1 MTALE
6 KTWALNQTT
15 SDTISVA
22 TGVLAAA
29 TSDNVQALAILACES
44 FGATLP
50 MATETRSKV
59 EKSCTRDHQSAV
71 LLFLKA
77 QVGYKRGDCAWQLAQ
92 SDAGVRFLGLAAAF
106 LTLDSWTAA
115 STLQS
120 LIYNAAENKKMVPT
134 TTQLQQILHA
144 VEYKLSLVSFAESA
158 VGWSIWLA
166 RGQGNQQN
174 GTNAPS
180 QRFIIELIEAMSK
193 IFRLGSSETCTLEIK
208 APLTEAAWTIAF
220 IKWCVE
226 TPTVVTNEENLVA
239 CEANRAIIVR
249 ILNKPAQAC
258 QPQIAILNDIR
269 EIKSLLLDLP
279 SGLEK
284 FEGMISQR
292 AFGALLMQTLFGD
305 SNSLPYR
312 ACIEALPWACLLVT
326 NHLHVGNSV
335 DDTHRDEFHSKGSM
349 PDMCDATSTNIFPS
363 QDRLLSVIHSF
374 LGRKLPIPRGSIP
387 GDAIIRGLP
396 LIRKNVDILRQNCLC
411 DYCLNTINQ
420 PRRKCLIDIFFTD
433 ISVCI
438 SVILCIS
445 LIHTSNTDGPSVFY
459 GSFQNWRS
467 SRFVSA
473 VQRICFHVGRQPLL
487 ILLEQLIEDILRLFG
502 HSTNDS
508 KRWIMTS
515 SKGQILC
522 PKIFYMKSVQADGA
536 LCLECTSG
544 AIWFKD
550 EKYTSVI
557 TNAPS
562 MAYTQ
567 SHSQSVASEHMV
579 TLNDEDLS
587 ADDHHSG
594 GSELV
599 SPKNLFPQFR
609 AVWQV
614 SVREQE
620 LQVVLFCPDFR
631 SLPQRSPRDAFVSV
645 IKSILVNCQH
655 DKQTNLDAEHTFPLA
670 KTTPAQPYPSNSLP
684 DYTIGV
690 VQCDG
695 NEAMRFF
702 TMCTGQGGVIRG
714 DACLECCI
722 RCCQIAKLRFIIC

>member
-15 SDTISVA
+15 NDTISIA

-29 TSDNVQALAILACES
+29 TSDNVQALAILACEG

-59 EKSCTRDHQSAV
+59 EKLCTRDHQNAV
-71 LLFLKA
+71 LSFIKA
-77 QVGYKRGDCAWQLAQ
+77 QIGYKRGDCAWQLAQ
-92 SDAGVRFLGLAAAF
+92 SDAGVRFLGLAAAL

-115 STLQS
+115 SILQP
-120 LIYNAAENKKMVPT
+120 LIFNTAENKKLVPT

-144 VEYKLSLVSFAESA
+144 VEYKLSLASFADSA

-166 RGQGNQQN
+166 MGQGTQTC
-174 GTNAPS
+174 GTDAPS
-180 QRFIIELIEAMSK
+180 QTFIIELIEAISK
-193 IFRLGSSETCTLEIK
+193 AFRLGNSESYNIEIRTPF
-208 APLTEAAWTIAF
+208 AESAWTIAF
-220 IKWCVE
+220 LKWCIE
-226 TPTVVTNEENLVA
+226 TPTVVINKENLITG
-239 CEANRAIIVR
+239 EGERRLIVR
-249 ILNKPAQAC
+249 VSKPRPFTC
-258 QPQIAILNDIR
+258 QPQIVVLNEIG
-269 EIKSLLLDLP
+269 EIKNLVPDLP
-279 SGLEK
+279 LSTGK
-284 FEGMISQR
+284 FEGMIGLK
-292 AFGALLMQTLFGD
+292 AFGALLMHNLFGD

-312 ACIEALPWACLLVT
+312 ACVEALPLACLQVA
-326 NHLHVGNSV
+326 NFIRV
-335 DDTHRDEFHSKGSM
+335 DGSHDDLAENDSRFEGAM
-349 PDMCDATSTNIFPS
+349 LDMCDATSTKLFPS
-363 QDRLLSVIHSF
+363 QDQQSSVIFSL
-374 LGRKLPIPRGSIP
+374 LGKRLPVPHPSTVDRILIGE
-387 GDAIIRGLP
+387 LP
-396 LIRKNVDILRQNCLC
+396 LVQTNLDMI
-411 DYCLNTINQ
+411 
-420 PRRKCLIDIFFTD
+420 RRKCPCIDCLNISKQSGRTCLVDPFFKKL
-433 ISVCI
+433 SVCI
-438 SVILCIS
+438 NVVLCLS
-445 LIHTSNTDGPSVFY
+445 LVESPNPDGPSVFFE
-459 GSFQNWRS
+459 SWRS
-467 SRFVSA
+467 LKLVSFVQQIVCHKIHLAIS
-473 VQRICFHVGRQPLL
+473 
-487 ILLEQLIEDILRLFG
+487 LEQLMDDTIRLFG
-502 HSTNDS
+502 HATD
-508 KRWIMTS
+508 KPAERIMTS
-515 SKGQILC
+515 YKGQTLC
-522 PKIFYMKSVQADGA
+522 PKLFYTRNFQADGA

-544 AIWFKD
+544 AIWFKG

-567 SHSQSVASEHMV
+567 LHSRSGASEHMV
-579 TLNDEDLS
+579 KLNDEDLS

-594 GSELV
+594 DSELV

-631 SLPQRSPRDAFVSV
+631 SLPQRSPRDAFISA

-684 DYTIGV
+684 DFTIGV

-722 RCCQIAKLRFIIC
+722 RCCQITKLRFIIC